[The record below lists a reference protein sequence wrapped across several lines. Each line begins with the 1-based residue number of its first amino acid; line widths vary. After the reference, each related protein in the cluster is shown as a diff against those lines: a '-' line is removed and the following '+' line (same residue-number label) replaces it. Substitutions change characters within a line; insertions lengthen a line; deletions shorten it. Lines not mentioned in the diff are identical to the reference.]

1 VVRPVIVATL
11 TAAVVVSTAAPSGV
25 RPPVI
30 SEGFTLLPCPAH
42 PKTTIDLEGCAE
54 HRLVRSDRAI
64 NERVRAIFAL
74 LGRRR
79 SAAARA
85 RFVRGE
91 RAWLVYRRAV
101 CKSRADVYEGGSA
114 GAVADAECQA
124 DKNAGHLQD
133 LEAFERALRH

>member
-1 VVRPVIVATL
+1 VVRVVIVATL
-11 TAAVVVSTAAPSGV
+11 TVAVVASAAAPTGV
-25 RPPVI
+25 KPPVI

-91 RAWLVYRRAV
+91 TAWLVYRRAV
-101 CKSRADVYEGGSA
+101 CASRADVYEGGSA
-114 GAVADAECQA
+114 GPLAAAECQA
-124 DKNAGHLQD
+124 DRNAGHLRD
-133 LEAFERALRH
+133 IEAFERALRH